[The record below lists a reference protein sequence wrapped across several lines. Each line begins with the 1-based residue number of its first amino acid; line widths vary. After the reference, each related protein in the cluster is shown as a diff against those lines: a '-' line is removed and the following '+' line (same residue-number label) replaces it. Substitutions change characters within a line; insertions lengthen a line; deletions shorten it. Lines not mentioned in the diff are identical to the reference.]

1 MSTAERIDPRHSST
15 SSLPDA
21 PRANMLDRLPPQNLD
36 AEKSVLGCLL
46 LNPMLCDDVLMI
58 LKAEDFYSDANGRL
72 YAQMTAM
79 HGEGLKIDATLLI
92 ERLRT
97 SGELET
103 IGGLAYLGEVAQS
116 VAVPAHAE
124 YYAEIVRNKSTL
136 RHLIHAGTEIIRDA
150 YDSSSDPVE
159 LLGRAEQKIFGIN
172 DMRSGGR
179 VAEIHDVLLETFEL
193 IDRRVEH
200 GGATGVPTGLHDLDN
215 LTGGLHAGEFVVLA
229 ARPSM
234 GKTALALNITENV
247 VIDANVPTLFI
258 SLEMARHELA
268 QRLLSS
274 QGRIDGTKFRSGMM
288 SKDDREKLV
297 EASAKISKAPLFIDD
312 SPSRSMSE
320 IAAEARRI
328 KRKYDLGLVVID
340 YLQLVSPENSKDPR
354 QEQVAKIAR
363 RLKGLA
369 RELSLPVLCL
379 AQLNRQVEAGAGKE
393 SHRPR
398 MSHLRESGAIEQDAD
413 VVMFIHREEYYHTKE
428 DAERDGITGQ
438 GDLIVAKQRNGPT
451 GDVKLAWLHRFTR
464 FENLAHQSH
473 GEFDQY
479 DGGDADVF

>member
-1 MSTAERIDPRHSST
+1 MATVERTDPQHSGRN
-15 SSLPDA
+15 SSAARTGD
-21 PRANMLDRLPPQNLD
+21 LDRLPPQSLE

-46 LNPMLCDDVLMI
+46 LDPMLCDDVLMI
-58 LKAEDFYSDANGRL
+58 VKPDDFYSEANSRL
-72 YAQMTAM
+72 FAQMTTM
-79 HGEGLKIDATLLI
+79 HNEGMKIDVTLLI
-92 ERLRT
+92 ERLKS
-97 SGELET
+97 SGELDL
-103 IGGLAYLGEVAQS
+103 IGGMAYLGEVAQS

-124 YYAEIVRNKSTL
+124 HYAKIVRDKSTL
-136 RHLIHAGTEIIRDA
+136 RGLIHAGTEILRDA
-150 YDSSSDPVE
+150 FDSTRDPVE
-159 LLGRAEQKIFGIN
+159 LVGQAEQKIFGIH
-172 DMRSGGR
+172 DMRSGG
-179 VAEIHDVLLETFEL
+179 VVTEIYDVLMETFEL

-200 GGATGVPTGLHDLDN
+200 GGATGIPTGLHDLDN
-215 LTGGLHAGEFVVLA
+215 LTGGLHNSEFVILA

-234 GKTALALNITENV
+234 GKTALAMNIAENV
-247 VIDANVPTLFI
+247 VIDAKVPTLFV

-268 QRLLSS
+268 QRLLAS

-288 SKDDREKLV
+288 SREDREKLV
-297 EASAKISKAPLFIDD
+297 EASAKLSKAPLFIDD

-320 IAAEARRI
+320 IAAEARRLQ
-328 KRKYDLGLVVID
+328 RKHGLGLIVID
-340 YLQLVSPENSKDPR
+340 YLQLIQPENPRDPR

-369 RELSLPVLCL
+369 RELSVPVLCL
-379 AQLNRQVEAGAGKE
+379 AQLNRQVEAGTGKE

-438 GDLIVAKQRNGPT
+438 GDLIIAKQRNGPT

-464 FENLAHQSH
+464 FENLAHESH
-473 GEFDQY
+473 SEFDQY
-479 DGGDADVF
+479 DQDDTADF

>member
-1 MSTAERIDPRHSST
+1 MATAERIDPQHSGTSST
-15 SSLPDA
+15 AARSSG
-21 PRANMLDRLPPQNLD
+21 LDRLPPQSLE

-72 YAQMTAM
+72 FAQMVAM
-79 HGEGLKIDATLLI
+79 HNDGLKIDTTLLV
-92 ERLRT
+92 ERLKS
-97 SGELET
+97 SGELDV

-124 YYAEIVRNKSTL
+124 HYAAIVRDKSTL
-136 RHLIHAGTEIIRDA
+136 RGLIHASTEIIRDA
-150 YDSSSDPVE
+150 YDSTKDPVE
-159 LLGRAEQKIFGIN
+159 LVGQAEQKIFGIH
-172 DMRSGGR
+172 DMRSGG
-179 VAEIHDVLLETFEL
+179 VVTGIHDVLMETFEL

-200 GGATGVPTGLHDLDN
+200 GGATGIPTGLHDLDN
-215 LTGGLHAGEFVVLA
+215 LTGGLHDSEFVILA

-247 VIDANVPTLFI
+247 VIDANVPTLFV
-258 SLEMARHELA
+258 SLEMARNELA
-268 QRLLSS
+268 QRLLAS

-288 SKDDREKLV
+288 SREDREKLV
-297 EASAKISKAPLFIDD
+297 EASAMLSKAPLFIDD
-312 SPSRSMSE
+312 SPTRSMSE

-328 KRKYDLGLVVID
+328 KRKHGLGLLVID
-340 YLQLVSPENSKDPR
+340 YLQLVHPENPRDPR

-369 RELSLPVLCL
+369 RELSIPVLCL
-379 AQLNRQVEAGAGKE
+379 AQLNRQVEAGTGKE

-398 MSHLRESGAIEQDAD
+398 LSHLRESGAIEQDAD

-428 DAERDGITGQ
+428 DAQRDGITGQ
-438 GDLIVAKQRNGPT
+438 GDLFIAKQRNGPT

-464 FENLAHQSH
+464 FENLAHESH
-473 GEFDQY
+473 NEFDQY
-479 DGGDADVF
+479 NSGDPGDF